1 MTLKTETLKCEVSSV
16 SADALPVIIV
26 AGGSSLRMNGI
37 DKQLAEICGIPVI
50 VRTMLAFENSEY
62 ISRIIVVT
70 KPESITDID
79 MLAAKYMI
87 SKLTDIVSGG
97 STRHESVL
105 KGMSVLC
112 ENEGRVL
119 IHDGARPF
127 VKDKMIFDCVNAL
140 KKAHGCLTALKAT
153 DTVKICENEAVKT
166 TLDRNKIYFAQT
178 PQGVDSKL
186 YKRICES
193 VSDTDFTDDASVLE
207 SSGEKVIIV
216 NGDRSNIKITTP
228 FDLVLAE
235 AIVREEEKCE

>member
-112 ENEGRVL
+112 ENEDRVL

-140 KKAHGCLTALKAT
+140 KKAHGCFTALK
-153 DTVKICENEAVKT
+153 AVKT

-186 YKRICES
+186 YKKICES